1 VEETG
6 VIESLLVANRGEIAR
21 RVIRTARA
29 LGVRT
34 VAVYSSVDAGLPFVT
49 EADKAVPLDGP
60 PQAVYR
66 DGVQVLSIAAD
77 TGAQAIHPG
86 YGFLS
91 ENAEF
96 ARQVAA
102 AGLIWVGPPAE
113 AIEAMGDKVAARA
126 RMAAAG
132 VPVAPGSADAVS
144 GAGEC
149 TREASRLGYPVM
161 LKAAAGGG
169 GMGMA
174 VVSDPED
181 LAAEFEKVTGF
192 AGRLFG
198 DDRVFVERYFPRV
211 RHVEVQVLGLAPGR
225 RPTGSDATGR
235 LEGEAAARVIAL
247 GERDCSVQRRNQKVV
262 EETPSPAVD
271 EALRQRMCQAAVRAA
286 ETVGYRN
293 AGTVE
298 FLLDPASGEFFFLEM
313 NTRLQVEHPITE
325 AVYGVDLVAE
335 QLRVAAGLPP
345 AFDVDAL
352 HPSGHAIELRI
363 NAEDPKRFLPK
374 PGAIES
380 WVEPTGDGVR
390 VDAGYA
396 AGTTVTPAYDSLI
409 AKLIV
414 HGASRTQTLA
424 RAREAVATF
433 QITGPEKGGVKTN
446 LPFLA
451 EVLDCAEFVSG
462 DYDTG
467 IVTRLR

>member
-1 VEETG
+1 M
-6 VIESLLVANRGEIAR
+6 IESLLVANRGEIAR
-21 RVIRTARA
+21 RIIRTARA
-29 LGVRT
+29 IGVRT
-34 VAVYSSVDAGLPFVT
+34 IAVYSSVDSGLPFVR
-49 EADKAVPLDGP
+49 EADKAVPLAGP
-60 PQAVYR
+60 PPAVYR
-66 DGVQVLSIAAD
+66 DAEQILSIAD
-77 TGAQAIHPG
+77 DIGAAAIHPG

-91 ENAEF
+91 ENPEF
-96 ARQVAA
+96 ARRVTA
-102 AGLIWVGPPAE
+102 AGLIWVGPPAA

-126 RMAAAG
+126 RMAVAG
-132 VPVAPGSADAVS
+132 VPVAPGSADAVT
-144 GAGEC
+144 GADAC
-149 TREASRLGYPVM
+149 AAEAARVGYPVM
-161 LKAAAGGG
+161 IKASAGGG

-174 VVSDPED
+174 VVESPDQ
-181 LAAEFEKVTGF
+181 LVTEFERVTGF

-211 RHVEVQVLGLAPGR
+211 RHVEVQVLGLASGQ
-225 RPTGSDATGR
+225 
-235 LEGEAAARVIAL
+235 VVAL

-271 EALRQRMCQAAVRAA
+271 DTLRERMCQAAVRAA
-286 ETVGYRN
+286 QAVGYRN

-345 AFDVDAL
+345 GIDLDAVRRN
-352 HPSGHAIELRI
+352 GHAIELRI
-363 NAEDPKRFLPK
+363 NAEDPKRFLPR
-374 PGAIES
+374 PGTIEN
-380 WVEPTGDGVR
+380 WVEPTGEGVR

-396 AGTTVTPAYDSLI
+396 AGDTVTPAYDSLL

-414 HGASRTQTLA
+414 HGADREQALA
-424 RAREAVATF
+424 RARAAVAGF
-433 QITGPEKGGVKTN
+433 QITGPERGGVKTN

-451 EVLDCAEFVSG
+451 EVLDSAEFVSG

-467 IVTRLR
+467 IVGRLR